1 MISLQEISKEI
12 AQGPFEPN
20 WQSLNQNKIP
30 EWYRDAKFGI
40 FTHWGLYT
48 VPEYHNEW
56 YSRNMYRQNSP
67 EYNYHR
73 KTFGPQN
80 KFGYQDFIPLFTA
93 QKFNP
98 INWITLFKKAGAKYY
113 FAVAE
118 HHDGFQMYRSDL
130 SKFNANEM
138 GPKRD
143 IVGELKRAALESKIH
158 FCVSNHRAEHWWFMG
173 HGKEFKSD
181 IHEPLKKG
189 DFYWPA
195 MPEPDNQDLFSRP
208 YPDKEYLEDWFL
220 RVCELVKNY
229 QPEMVYFDWWIQH
242 QAFKPY
248 LKEFAAYYYNLA
260 TKWNKRVTICYKED
274 AMAFGSGLIDFERGG
289 SLIAKSFPWQ
299 CDTSIARNSWSYTKT
314 LEYKSVNEILQN
326 LIDVVAKNGNLLLNV
341 GPKAD
346 GSIAEKDKS
355 ILQEIGKWLTRNG
368 EAIYGSR
375 PWKIAGEGNNQ
386 MGEGSFQDQ
395 TIMQYDSSDLRFTA
409 KNGYL
414 YVFLLNPIKAQVTIK
429 SLKNNN
435 QDQNPFHGIIK
446 RVVQIDQDKNLL
458 FKVDR
463 KGLHT
468 HVILNKDSRPIVL
481 RIEVE

>member
-1 MISLQEISKEI
+1 
-12 AQGPFEPN
+12 
-20 WQSLNQNKIP
+20 
-30 EWYRDAKFGI
+30 
-40 FTHWGLYT
+40 
-48 VPEYHNEW
+48 
-56 YSRNMYRQNSP
+56 
-67 EYNYHR
+67 
-73 KTFGPQN
+73 
-80 KFGYQDFIPLFTA
+80 
-93 QKFNP
+93 
-98 INWITLFKKAGAKYY
+98 
-113 FAVAE
+113 
-118 HHDGFQMYRSDL
+118 
-130 SKFNANEM
+130 
-138 GPKRD
+138 
-143 IVGELKRAALESKIH
+143 
-158 FCVSNHRAEHWWFMG
+158 
-173 HGKEFKSD
+173 
-181 IHEPLKKG
+181 
-189 DFYWPA
+189 
-195 MPEPDNQDLFSRP
+195 
-208 YPDKEYLEDWFL
+208 
-220 RVCELVKNY
+220 
-229 QPEMVYFDWWIQH
+229 
-242 QAFKPY
+242 
-248 LKEFAAYYYNLA
+248 
-260 TKWNKRVTICYKED
+260 
-274 AMAFGSGLIDFERGG
+274 MAFGSGLIDFERGG

-468 HVILNKDSRPIVL
+468 HIILNKDSRPIVL